1 MCGRFYIDEEIYTDA
16 RTFADRIAGSP
27 GAGRTL
33 PSDVYPD
40 QTAPILAE
48 DGKDIL
54 LSDMRWGFPRQRQ
67 KGLYINAR
75 AETALTK
82 PTFKDSVRYRR
93 CTIPARHFY
102 EWDPEKNKVTF
113 LKENGDPL
121 YMAGFYDL
129 YDEENRFVILTTE
142 ANASVR
148 PVHPRMPLILER
160 EEVKPWLFSEAE
172 TADFLK
178 EKPGLLEHR
187 QDYEQQDLFS

>member
-16 RTFADRIAGSP
+16 RTFADRIIGSP
-27 GAGRTL
+27 GAGRAL

-40 QTAPILAE
+40 QTAPVLAE
-48 DGKDIL
+48 DGKDIW

-93 CTIPARHFY
+93 CMIPARHFY
-102 EWDPEKNKVTF
+102 EWDLEKNKVTF
-113 LKENGDPL
+113 LNKNEEPL

-129 YDEENRFVILTTE
+129 YGEENRFVILTTQ
-142 ANASVR
+142 ANASVS

-160 EEVKPWLFSEAE
+160 EDVRPWLFSAAE
-172 TADFLK
+172 TPDFLK
-178 EKPGLLEHR
+178 KTPDLLKRR
-187 QDYEQQDLFS
+187 QDYEQQGLFE